1 MSAQDSRS
9 RFFGASSYSRKI
21 GPSPGQPATAQK
33 PVVLYKPRFVELV
46 EPEEVRVLHT
56 VGPGE
61 RLDLIAN
68 RYFSNP
74 NGFFLVADPND
85 CLDAEDLVEPGRTLK
100 IGEGG

>member
-33 PVVLYKPRFVELV
+33 PVVLYKPRFVE
-46 EPEEVRVLHT
+46 PGEVRVLHT

-74 NGFFLVADPND
+74 NGFFLVADQND